1 MRVGIPRE
9 TGDGEGR
16 VAASPSAV
24 RTLCAAGHELWLE
37 QGAGTPSGFSDDE
50 YIRAGA
56 SIAPTAEEVFDRA
69 QWVWKVGAPS
79 PHEDTLLKS
88 GTIVM
93 ALQHAAPAG
102 RWRWLPLERA
112 RAADGSLPVLAAMS
126 EFAGRLAVDAATV
139 ALASGGRGI
148 LLGGGPGVEASRVV
162 VIGAGVAGA
171 NAARVACAV
180 GADVEV
186 LDTDVSRLR
195 ALRLPGVRTLLA
207 TAHQVERALV
217 HADVVIVAVRDA
229 EGGCPRV
236 ATRSHLALMQP
247 GAVVV
252 DLSIVDGGAFESTP
266 VTTLEAPAALV
277 DGIVHIGVPNFA
289 GGVPRTASLALSQ
302 AALPF
307 VLAALTGEGL
317 VSRG

>member
-16 VAASPSAV
+16 IAASPAPSVPSAPPV
-24 RTLCAAGHELWLE
+24 TSSGSSRARARRAASPTTSTS
-37 QGAGTPSGFSDDE
+37 AP
-50 YIRAGA
+50 AP

-79 PHEDTLLKS
+79 PHEDTLLKA
-88 GTIVM
+88 GTTVM

-102 RWRWLPLERA
+102 RWRWLALERA

-126 EFAGRLAVDAATV
+126 EIAGRLAVDAATV

-148 LLGGGPGVEASRVV
+148 LLGGVPGVEASRVV

-171 NAARVACAV
+171 NAARVASAV

-195 ALRLPGVRTLLA
+195 SLRLAGVRTLLA
-207 TAHQVERALV
+207 TAHQVEGRW
-217 HADVVIVAVRDA
+217 
-229 EGGCPRV
+229 C
-236 ATRSHLALMQP
+236 
-247 GAVVV
+247 
-252 DLSIVDGGAFESTP
+252 TP
-266 VTTLEAPAALV
+266 TW
-277 DGIVHIGVPNFA
+277 
-289 GGVPRTASLALSQ
+289 
-302 AALPF
+302 
-307 VLAALTGEGL
+307 
-317 VSRG
+317 

>member
-9 TGDGEGR
+9 TGEGEGR

-24 RTLCAAGHELWLE
+24 RGLCAAGHELWLE
-37 QGAGTPSGFSDDE
+37 QGAGSISGFSDAE

-56 SIAPTAEEVFDRA
+56 AIAPTAEELFDRA
-69 QWVWKVGAPS
+69 EWVWKVGAPS
-79 PHEDTLLKS
+79 PHERTLLR
-88 GTIVM
+88 GDQCVA
-93 ALQHAAPAG
+93 ALFHAAPTG
-102 RWRWLPLERA
+102 PWSHLSLERA
-112 RAADGSLPVLAAMS
+112 SAAGGGSPVLAAMS
-126 EFAGRLAVDAATV
+126 EIAGRLAVDAATV

-148 LLGGGPGVEASRVV
+148 LLGGVPGVEASRVV
-162 VIGAGVAGA
+162 VLGAGTAGA
-171 NAARVACAV
+171 SAARVASAV

-186 LDTDVSRLR
+186 LDVDVARLR

-207 TAHQVERALV
+207 TAHQVERALI
-217 HADVVIVAVRDA
+217 HADVVIAAVRGPNG
-229 EGGCPRV
+229 ECPRV
-236 ATRSHLALMQP
+236 CTRAHLSLMQP

-266 VTTLEAPAALV
+266 VTSLQAPARLV

-307 VLAALTGEGL
+307 MLAALGD
-317 VSRG
+317 